1 MFVMQNNFDL
11 NYSDEGLLTRVI
23 FLASQNDL
31 NIFVEDVNKEYE
43 YEEIFERLLSPNIR
57 INCIFPTGGK
67 PALETAYD
75 LFGSS
80 TEYGKTFFI
89 ADGDFDKALGKT
101 MIQADNFIYLN
112 RYNIESYLL
121 HKESILHFMRP
132 KLRKTIINT
141 EQIIQYDDWFT
152 AVAPF
157 FKKLFSL
164 HLVVQ
169 RFCPE
174 VENVKRGYAR
184 FLEST
189 GLPKDSEYEKYKAE
203 ISSKV
208 SDIDSKIIRQ
218 IRDAVKGRRKKLQFR
233 YKKSCPQQRR
243 AGFLFFRSVPK
254 SVPVRPGWFA
264 GGLPPG
270 FPESSTALPEI
281 FSEIQS
287 RYRRYPQ
294 DDRIHHRR
302 GLPGR

>member
-1 MFVMQNNFDL
+1 MQNNFDL

-203 ISSKV
+203 ISSKI
-208 SDIDSKIIRQ
+208 SDIDDKLMNATADLETTYGNESINFVCGKCFIGSLKLYLNQFVKKGVGEDDIKAALISGFDISCISY
-218 IRDAVKGRRKKLQFR
+218 IRDKL
-233 YKKSCPQQRR
+233 
-243 AGFLFFRSVPK
+243 
-254 SVPVRPGWFA
+254 FA
-264 GGLPPG
+264 YL
-270 FPESSTALPEI
+270 TA
-281 FSEIQS
+281 
-287 RYRRYPQ
+287 
-294 DDRIHHRR
+294 
-302 GLPGR
+302 